1 MRFFRSITYVALL
14 MSGVL
19 FVLFM
24 AALTSNNP
32 PPEIAPI
39 ADNRELSSIIRIFFF
54 VSCLYGLLQFFWMA
68 LERENE
74 KLQVQLEKNMKN
86 ALSEHER
93 RERKKRQRRTRI
105 RRVNRKG
112 SKRRHTHIKPLF
124 GVKHE

>member
-54 VSCLYGLLQFFWMA
+54 VSCMYGLLQLFWTA
-68 LERENE
+68 LEKESQ
-74 KLQVQLEKNMKN
+74 KLQAQLETNIDT
-86 ALSEHER
+86 LSEHER

>member
-14 MSGVL
+14 MFGVL

-24 AALTSNNP
+24 AALTSDSP
-32 PPEIAPI
+32 PHEIASI
-39 ADNRELSSIIRIFFF
+39 ADNRELATTIRIFFF

-86 ALSEHER
+86 ALSKHER
-93 RERKKRQRRTRI
+93 RERRKRQRRTRI

-124 GVKHE
+124 GVRHE